1 MSMCRGRA
9 ICLYPNACL
18 LGFGDLAVAACGSFG
33 ASLGIIHPSSIPD
46 RSPLCAWVFSG
57 AGGTNRR
64 PACLVP
70 PAGAEAR
77 GRSSPALME
86 SVDAWPLATLA

>member
-1 MSMCRGRA
+1 MSMCRGKSNLPLSE
-9 ICLYPNACL
+9 CVS
-18 LGFGDLAVAACGSFG
+18 FGSFG